1 MIDPSRFNVPTDDR
15 VMNNEALV
23 PHTSKVTVWCDL
35 SLTVYLSGKISKNQ
49 IEQGKKRT
57 RTKGWDARYQSLC
70 TAY

>member
-1 MIDPSRFNVPTDDR
+1 MIDPSRFNVLTDDR

-35 SLTVYLSGKISKNQ
+35 SLIVYLSGKISKNQ

-57 RTKGWDARYQSLC
+57 RTKGWDALLD
-70 TAY
+70 AILNF